1 MLRKRSKESIEL
13 TTLVNGAELSFMDD
27 ADLYSLFGNALN
39 NAIHATKKLPEKE
52 RFITMTVSSGGGT
65 TTIHIENSFSGILA
79 IDY

>member
-27 ADLYSLFGNALN
+27 VDLYSLFGNALN